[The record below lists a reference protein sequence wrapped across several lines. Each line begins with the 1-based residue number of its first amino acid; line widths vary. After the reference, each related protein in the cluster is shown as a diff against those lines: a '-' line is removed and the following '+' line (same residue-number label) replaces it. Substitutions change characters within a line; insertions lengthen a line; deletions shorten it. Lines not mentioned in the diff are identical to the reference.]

1 MDKGK
6 RLGSLGE
13 KASEVIVSSLGDLA
27 TKCNAPFCCSGELEG
42 SATIVYSNSSGQ
54 WNTATFPSDS
64 ESPLVGLIEACS
76 VASFGLNGETVTD
89 KTYRDALKLEPDRFV
104 TDFSV
109 SSTSILFEIKKLVPQ
124 ICNIRTQLNK
134 LNIYGAGGHFRSHMD
149 TPKSKEMFG
158 SLVVC
163 LPTQFT
169 GGSLVTHHHGNKVD
183 FDWSSTPD
191 QPSRKI
197 KWASFFSN
205 VEHEIL
211 PVTSGYRVTL
221 TYNLYGMQTDAVAPL
236 ISNPEIAR
244 FKHFLVE
251 AIANPHFMRKGC
263 ILGFR
268 CQHKYV
274 FAELNS
280 VHHLPLTL
288 KGADYCIYAEVRSLG
303 IPVVVKPLVDG
314 DDGYIA
320 AAFKKFVFDED
331 GCQTSDEEDYEPPP
345 KPSKVFYGNDS
356 CNASNVTWC
365 QGTSKWEQIAGGGIR
380 GRRECLGNEADI
392 EFFYQE
398 AVILIGVP
406 KWCKQRQALVS
417 GDGGREVCE
426 GDSKEEG
433 TEEGKEK
440 QVKEEEEDDEDSG
453 EKEDEMSGEEE
464 DEESGEEEVEETG
477 EEEDDDSGEEEDD
490 DSGEEEDEETEEKE
504 DGIKAEEL
512 DKAGDEEERCRKK
525 RKVSSYSWYYH
536 QIFEK
541 DWNKFH

>member
-13 KASEVIVSSLGDLA
+13 KASEEIVSSLGDLA

-42 SATIVYSNSSGQ
+42 SATIVYSNSNGQ

-183 FDWSSTPD
+183 FDWSSTLD
-191 QPSRKI
+191 LPSRKI

-211 PVTSGYRVTL
+211 PMTSGYRVTL

-236 ISNPEIAR
+236 ISNPEIAQ
-244 FKHFLVE
+244 FKHLLVE

-263 ILGFR
+263 ILVFR

-274 FAELNS
+274 FENLNS
-280 VHHLPLTL
+280 VDHLPLTL
-288 KGADYCIYAEVRSLG
+288 KGADYCIYAE
-303 IPVVVKPLVDG
+303 
-314 DDGYIA
+314 
-320 AAFKKFVFDED
+320 
-331 GCQTSDEEDYEPPP
+331 
-345 KPSKVFYGNDS
+345 
-356 CNASNVTWC
+356 
-365 QGTSKWEQIAGGGIR
+365 IAGGGIR
-380 GRRECLGNEADI
+380 GRRECLGNEASI

-398 AVILIGVP
+398 AVILVGVP

-417 GDGGREVCE
+417 GDGGREVWE

-453 EKEDEMSGEEE
+453 EKEDEKSGEEEDEKSGEEE
-464 DEESGEEEVEETG
+464 DEESGEEEVEET
-477 EEEDDDSGEEEDD
+477 GEEEDD

>member
-76 VASFGLNGETVTD
+76 VASFGLNGETVAD

-169 GGSLVTHHHGNKVD
+169 GGSLVTHHHGNK
-183 FDWSSTPD
+183 
-191 QPSRKI
+191 
-197 KWASFFSN
+197 A
-205 VEHEIL
+205 
-211 PVTSGYRVTL
+211 
-221 TYNLYGMQTDAVAPL
+221 DAVAPL

-268 CQHKYV
+268 CQHKYI
-274 FAELNS
+274 FAYLNS
-280 VHHLPLTL
+280 VDHLPLTL

-314 DDGYIA
+314 KAGYIA

-331 GCQTSDEEDYEPPP
+331 GLLYSDDDDYDYPP
-345 KPSKVFYGNDS
+345 KPSTVFYGKDS
-356 CNASNVTWC
+356 CNASKITWC
-365 QGTSKWEQIAGGGIR
+365 QGTSKWVQIAGGGLR
-380 GRRECLGNEADI
+380 GRHHEYFKASI

-398 AVILIGVP
+398 AVILVGVP

-417 GDGGREVCE
+417 GDGGRKVCE

-433 TEEGKEK
+433 IAEGKEK
-440 QVKEEEEDDEDSG
+440 QVKEEEEKVENDEDS
-453 EKEDEMSGEEE
+453 EEEE
-464 DEESGEEEVEETG
+464 DEESGEEMRRQKRRRIRQEM
-477 EEEDDDSGEEEDD
+477 
-490 DSGEEEDEETEEKE
+490 
-504 DGIKAEEL
+504 
-512 DKAGDEEERCRKK
+512 KK
-525 RKVSSYSWYYH
+525 KYGVSSYSWY